1 MSEAR
6 RQRAQRL
13 VLDQQLQNLQNEQR
27 AKAAALDAELASKV
41 EEAPS
46 TGLKYVRTNG
56 AWSVS
61 PTLVTSWESGTAYY
75 DGAVSLYV
83 VYGADGNWQATRAT
97 STQTLSTAA
106 GQTGT
111 KPSTLATLRSLSY
124 S

>member
-1 MSEAR
+1 MSER
-6 RQRAQRL
+6 RRDRITVVPTTPTIPPPPGL
-13 VLDQQLQNLQNEQR
+13 ED
-27 AKAAALDAELASKV
+27 
-41 EEAPS
+41 APS
-46 TGLKYVRTNG
+46 DGQRYVRISG
-56 AWSVS
+56 QWSIM
-61 PTLVTSWESGTAYY
+61 PQLVTSWESGTAYY

-106 GQTGT
+106 GQSGT

>member
-1 MSEAR
+1 MGER
-6 RQRAQRL
+6 RRDRITVVPTAQTL
-13 VLDQQLQNLQNEQR
+13 IPPPGL
-27 AKAAALDAELASKV
+27 

-46 TGLKYVRTNG
+46 DGQRYVRING
-56 AWSVS
+56 QWSIM
-61 PTLVTSWESGTAYY
+61 PQLVTSWESGSTYY

-83 VYGADGNWQATRAT
+83 VYGADSNWQATRAT

-111 KPSTLATLRSLSY
+111 KPSTLTALRALSY